1 MIALREFRDYEA
13 RLRCSTSA
21 FLCFR
26 LARGYF
32 SKSYQA
38 LDGFFTPFALV
49 DFLFILF

>member
-1 MIALREFRDYEA
+1 MTALMEFHDYEA

-26 LARGYF
+26 LARGDF
-32 SKSYQA
+32 SKPYQA
-38 LDGFFTPFALV
+38 LDGFFTSFALV